1 MEETSNNIL
10 TKKNLLFFLGLII
23 IILLTWFV
31 WQNYKIEK
39 NPGVVIKTSTDE
51 NGKTIDDLL
60 AEEEVS
66 VFESKDS
73 PPPMFPAG
81 FPAETK
87 PVEIEKSFATKSLKT
102 ADKDLVF
109 VYYSY
114 FSILPKDKI
123 FDFFQ
128 KFFVDNKYT
137 LEKTVESSYS
147 NLYATKGEY
156 EVYSVTIAE
165 TDKGLSYVTISLT
178 TK

>member
-1 MEETSNNIL
+1 MEETSNNII
-10 TKKNLLFFLGLII
+10 TKKNLLFFLGLIV
-23 IILLTWFV
+23 IILLAWFV

-39 NPGVVIKTSTDE
+39 NPSVVVKTSTDE

-73 PPPMFPAG
+73 RPPMFPEG

-87 PVEIEKSFATKSLKT
+87 PVEIEKSFATKSLKR
-102 ADKDLVF
+102 ADKDLIS

-123 FDFFQ
+123 FNSFE

-137 LEKTVESSYS
+137 LKKTVESSYS
-147 NLYATKGEY
+147 NLYAKKGEY
-156 EVYSVTIAE
+156 EVYSVTMAE